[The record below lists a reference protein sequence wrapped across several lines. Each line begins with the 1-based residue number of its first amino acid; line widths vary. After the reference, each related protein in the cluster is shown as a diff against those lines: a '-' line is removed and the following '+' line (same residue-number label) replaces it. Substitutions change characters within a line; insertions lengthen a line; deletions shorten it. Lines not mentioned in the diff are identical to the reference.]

1 MLKGDFFS
9 LSIWSIQFF
18 FVPLHH
24 ETNKDRKIMDYEM
37 KKVMSP
43 KDYNACYEMCE
54 YILSLLKGTKAPER
68 VGGTTYITEKLRQ
81 FYTWG
86 AKSFKL
92 IGSTDGCYGL
102 QFKVTGLK
110 HRGRVRIYYNPASDY
125 FDVEL
130 LRDRKDALVWGC
142 EDLDFEQL
150 HNVLHQ
156 HIERTDDVEV

>member
-9 LSIWSIQFF
+9 LFIWSIQIF

-24 ETNKDRKIMDYEM
+24 ETIKNRKIMDYEM
-37 KKVMSP
+37 KKIAAPSDVRTC
-43 KDYNACYEMCE
+43 KEMAN
-54 YILSLLKGTKAPER
+54 YILMLLKGTKAPER
-68 VGGTTYITEKLRQ
+68 VGGTTYITERLRQ

-86 AKSFKL
+86 AKSFML

-142 EDLDFEQL
+142 EDVDFEQL
-150 HNVLHQ
+150 HNILHQ